1 MVDKKISTTPSFF
14 KTDSSILHGVLEN
27 GVTYYI
33 RANSFDAKKASLRL
47 AVKAGSIHEEEDQ
60 RGMAHFI
67 EHMVFRGTK
76 SFKDGEAI
84 KYLESVG
91 ASFGAH
97 TNAYT
102 TFNETVYLLDLPL
115 SEKNVLENAIQILS
129 EFAFEA
135 TFEPSL
141 IEIEKGVVLDELRR
155 LQSSSQKREQQMLL
169 KEVFEKSLYSIR
181 FPIGLEDKINNFDQE
196 SLINFYKKWYTPSN
210 LAIIITLD
218 FDPNKTLSLVKK
230 YFQSCYDSFE
240 KKNFIF
246 PSIEGFDELK
256 AKVLINKE
264 SACSKMYFA
273 KWCDKIQEDSLEGQ
287 KVNLLMD
294 LLSICARR
302 RFEITANQ
310 EDSPFKSA
318 NAFCLKSLHERPLF
332 LLLFECW
339 DKKAEFSFQ
348 CCIDQFKHCALTLFS
363 HSEFEL
369 AKEKSQTFYE
379 NELKN
384 INTRKNSEYCS
395 YFVSHFT
402 KGAPLISFEEFFS
415 LRLQMLSEI
424 SLKELQD
431 HQVNLFN
438 PKSFNILFFPSK
450 ENELVTQDMLK
461 SLVENKSLKPLDPKC
476 NHKKELTSVTFSK
489 KGEILSRSYFDST
502 NLHQYS
508 LSNGMSVYLK
518 KTDLKKESIS
528 IFLTAE
534 NGLNLFSEKLY
545 ACAKVAPQ
553 YVEEAGLSGLT
564 SIELKDALSGRLINF
579 TPFVSLKERG
589 VVGCSSSK
597 DLCFFLKLVFA
608 LFKERNSS
616 TQAFN
621 KLCSLVDQRNQ
632 AEELNSEARFFRVAS
647 QLKFKDHYAFS
658 KIKSE
663 NISQNG
669 ILSALESLFSDPS
682 QFSLILV
689 GDFELESIEELLK
702 EYVASLTGNKIITS
716 VLISDFDCPLGIFF
730 KEVKSEATQG
740 QCNCEMSF
748 KINARNQ
755 KLNLESFYYFFILE
769 HILNAR
775 LIQSLRQDL
784 GEVYSI
790 CCSTQFPL
798 YPDLFGSRF
807 NISFATHAA
816 HFDLVK
822 ERILNEIRILSS
834 SGVKQNEVE
843 TAKEIGRHLRA
854 KSSLTNEGQIH
865 KIVTNI
871 NFKKSFDRFEYDLLD
886 EINIDPNK
894 LHQVI
899 KDVFDL
905 NRYTICKRG

>member
-1 MVDKKISTTPSFF
+1 MKKKINTTPSFF
-14 KTDSSILHGVLEN
+14 KTDSSILHGVLQN

-33 RANSFDAKKASLRL
+33 KENSFDTKKASLRL
-47 AVKAGSIHEEEDQ
+47 AVKAGSIHEEENQ

-67 EHMVFRGTK
+67 EHMVFRGSK

-102 TFNETVYLLDLPL
+102 SFSETVYLLDLPL
-115 SEKNVLENAIQILS
+115 REKNVLENAIQILS

-135 TFEPSL
+135 TFDPSL

-169 KEVFEKSLYSIR
+169 KEVFQESLYSSR
-181 FPIGLEDKINNFDQE
+181 FPIGLEDKINKFDHQ
-196 SLINFYKKWYTPSN
+196 SLKNFYKKWYTPSN

-230 YFQSCYDSFE
+230 YFEPYKDSFG
-240 KKNFIF
+240 KKPFIF
-246 PSIEGFDELK
+246 PSIEEFTQLD
-256 AKVLINKE
+256 AKVLLNKE
-264 SACSKMYFA
+264 SASSKIYFA
-273 KWCDKIQEDSLEGQ
+273 KWCEKIEEDSFEGQ

-294 LLSICARR
+294 LLSVCAKR
-302 RFEITANQ
+302 RFEITSNQ

-318 NAFCLKSLHERPLF
+318 NAFSIKSLHEKPLF
-332 LLLFECW
+332 LLSFECW

-348 CCIDQFKHCALTLFS
+348 SCIDQFRHCFFTLFS

-369 AKEKSQTFYE
+369 AKEKSKTFYE

-384 INTRKNSEYCS
+384 FNTRKNSEYCS
-395 YFVSHFT
+395 YFVSHFM
-402 KGAPLISFEEFFS
+402 KRSPLISFKDFFS
-415 LRLQMLSEI
+415 LRLKMLSEI
-424 SLKELQD
+424 SLQDLQD
-431 HQVNLFN
+431 LQVNIFN

-450 ENELVTQDMLK
+450 ENETITQDALMSMAQKKTL
-461 SLVENKSLKPLDPKC
+461 EPLDPKC
-476 NHKKELTSVTFSK
+476 NDKKELRNITPSE
-489 KGEILSRSYFDST
+489 KGVILARNYFDHT
-502 NLHQYS
+502 NVHQYS

-534 NGLNLFSEKLY
+534 NGLNLFTQKLY
-545 ACAKVAPQ
+545 SCGKVAPQ
-553 YVEEAGLSGLT
+553 YLEEAGLLGLT
-564 SIELKDALSGRLINF
+564 STELKDALSGRLINF

-589 VVGCSSSK
+589 LIGSSSTE
-597 DLCFFLKLVFA
+597 DLCFFFKLVFA

-616 TQAFN
+616 TQAFT
-621 KLCSLVDQRNQ
+621 KLSNLVNQRIQ

-658 KIKSE
+658 QIKPE

-689 GDFELESIEELLK
+689 GDFQLNSIEELLK
-702 EYVASLTGNKIITS
+702 EYLASLTGDKIQTS
-716 VLISDFDCPLGIFF
+716 VQISDFDFPSGIFF
-730 KEVKSEATQG
+730 KEVKSEASQG
-740 QCNCEMSF
+740 QCSCEISF
-748 KINARNQ
+748 KINESNL
-755 KLNLESFYYFFILE
+755 KSDLESFYYFFILE
-769 HILNAR
+769 HILNTR
-775 LIQSLRQDL
+775 LIQSLRQDV

-790 CCSTQFPL
+790 HSSSQFPL
-798 YPDLFGSRF
+798 YPELFGSKL
-807 NISFATHAA
+807 NISFATNAS

-822 ERILNEIRILSS
+822 EGILNEIRKLILE
-834 SGVKQNEVE
+834 GVKEKEVE

-865 KIVTNI
+865 KIVTNL
-871 NFKKSFDRFEYDLLD
+871 NFKKKFDRFEYDLLD
-886 EINIDPNK
+886 EINIDSNK
-894 LHQVI
+894 LHQLI
-899 KDVFDL
+899 RDVFDL